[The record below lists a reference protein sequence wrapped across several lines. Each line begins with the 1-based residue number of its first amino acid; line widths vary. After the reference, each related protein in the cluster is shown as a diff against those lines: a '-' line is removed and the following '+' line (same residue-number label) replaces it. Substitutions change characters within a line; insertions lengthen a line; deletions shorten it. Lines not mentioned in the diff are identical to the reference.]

1 MKRHAMGKMVVGQIL
16 GTAAIRFA
24 ERESFFCTST
34 QRRFT
39 FRQTNERCN
48 RLAHGLA
55 GLGLRKGDRVAFLSS
70 NRAEMVET
78 YFALAKSGLVGLPL
92 NYRLAPLEMLELMRA
107 TGVVALV
114 IERRFTEA
122 LAPMLADLPQI
133 AHCVS
138 FGDGPA
144 LGHDYET
151 LLARSASSE
160 PDIEV
165 EEDDP
170 FYFNLTSGTTGMPK
184 CYLVNHYNCT
194 AGDSLFQSYELT
206 SHDVAMTVFPMF
218 GRVGFGWAITTTKF
232 GIRNVL
238 VNFDAETALRLI
250 EEEGVSITNLVP
262 TMAAM
267 LLAAPSIDKVKVD
280 SLRAIV
286 FAGASLP
293 EPVRQGTVAKLCA
306 NLYEYYGMQE
316 SGALVLSTPEDRAH
330 KPGSVG
336 RPVLYSQLRIV
347 DAQDRDLPVGQPG
360 EILGRCPAAVT
371 AYYDNPEKSA
381 ETFRDGWVHTGDI
394 GYLDEEGYLFISG
407 RLKEVIVTGGQ
418 NVHAA
423 EVEETILAVPGIAE
437 CAVIGLPDP
446 LWGESVTAVVVPAGD
461 EPVDGD
467 AVIRYCHARLAGFKT
482 PKRVIQQHDPLPRT
496 PTGKVQKF
504 KLVERYAEQSKK

>member
-1 MKRHAMGKMVVGQIL
+1 M
-16 GTAAIRFA
+16 
-24 ERESFFCTST
+24 
-34 QRRFT
+34 
-39 FRQTNERCN
+39 
-48 RLAHGLA
+48 
-55 GLGLRKGDRVAFLSS
+55 
-70 NRAEMVET
+70 
-78 YFALAKSGLVGLPL
+78 
-92 NYRLAPLEMLELMRA
+92 
-107 TGVVALV
+107 
-114 IERRFTEA
+114 
-122 LAPMLADLPQI
+122 
-133 AHCVS
+133 
-138 FGDGPA
+138 
-144 LGHDYET
+144 
-151 LLARSASSE
+151 
-160 PDIEV
+160 

-170 FYFNLTSGTTGMPK
+170 FYFNLTSGTTGLPK
-184 CYLVNHYNCT
+184 CYVINHYNCT
-194 AGDSLFQSYELT
+194 AGNAIFHSYDLT
-206 SHDVAMTVFPMF
+206 ARDVVMTVFPMF
-218 GRVGFGWAITTTKF
+218 GRVGFGWAITSVTL
-232 GIRNVL
+232 GLRNVL
-238 VNFDAETALRLI
+238 VNFDAQTALRLI
-250 EEEGVSITNLVP
+250 GEEGVSIVNLVP

-267 LLAAPSIDKVKVD
+267 LLAAPGLASAKVD

-293 EPVRQGTVAKLCA
+293 EPLRHAVQASLCQD
-306 NLYEYYGMQE
+306 LYEYYGMQE
-316 SGALVLSTPEDRAH
+316 SGGLVLSTPEDRARR
-330 KPGSVG
+330 PGSVG
-336 RPVLYSQLRIV
+336 RLILHSQLRIV
-347 DAQDRDLPVGQPG
+347 DLQGRDLPTGQPG

-446 LWGESVTAVVVPAGD
+446 LWGESVTAVVVPAGN

-482 PKRVIQQHDPLPRT
+482 PKRVIQQHEPLPRT